1 MLLDLDVVG
10 RALLL
15 LLHCGRLWL
24 EAIKQALHAC
34 GLPKCQHASISS
46 LFHRPPPPHP
56 ACPQDV
62 KDKFMR
68 LQADFDNFRKRTA
81 AEKDSMRSAVR
92 GDTVAELL
100 PLVSE

>member
-1 MLLDLDVVG
+1 MSTPAPRLPACPS
-10 RALLL
+10 AL
-15 LLHCGRLWL
+15 
-24 EAIKQALHAC
+24 A
-34 GLPKCQHASISS
+34 
-46 LFHRPPPPHP
+46 P